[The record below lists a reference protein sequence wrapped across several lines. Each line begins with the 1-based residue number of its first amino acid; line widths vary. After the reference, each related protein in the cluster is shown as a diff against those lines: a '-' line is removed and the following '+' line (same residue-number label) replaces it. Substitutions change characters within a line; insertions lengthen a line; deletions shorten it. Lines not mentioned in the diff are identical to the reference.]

1 MAFGEEGLRIV
12 GLVLDSPLTREAGLL
27 FHVALRFSYNF
38 ETLFAGYSA
47 ISS

>member
-12 GLVLDSPLTREAGLL
+12 GLVLDSPLAREAGLL
-27 FHVALRFSYNF
+27 FRVALPFSYNF
-38 ETLFAGYSA
+38 ETLFVGYNA